1 MPLSADVLF
10 QVAAYLSN
18 TSSDLTVPTAP
29 LSFAQS
35 FHLDNGTGANAA
47 DKLYLDTNT
56 LAASA
61 NVDVDLAGS
70 LSDALGASLSFARVK
85 ALFLRAR
92 DTNVNNV
99 IIGGAATNQ
108 FVGPFG
114 AATHTFAVK
123 PGGFLGWIAPDATG
137 WPVTAATADL
147 LRIANSGAG
156 SSVTYDVVIIGASA

>member
-1 MPLSADVLF
+1 MPLSADILF
-10 QVAAYLSN
+10 QVSAYLSN
-18 TSSDLTVPTAP
+18 TASDLAVPSAN
-29 LSFAQS
+29 LAFAQS
-35 FHLDNGTGANAA
+35 LHLDNGTGANAA
-47 DKLYLDTNT
+47 DRLYMDSNT

-70 LSDALGASLSFARVK
+70 LTDALGAALSFARVK
-85 ALFLRAR
+85 AMFLRA
-92 DTNVNNV
+92 NSANSNNV
-99 IIGGAATNQ
+99 VIGGAASNQ

-114 AATHTFAVK
+114 AAAHTFAVK

-137 WPVTAATADL
+137 WPVTAGTGDL

>member
-18 TSSDLTVPTAP
+18 TSADLTVPAAN

-35 FHLDNGTGANAA
+35 IHLDNGTGANAA
-47 DKLYLDTNT
+47 DRLWMDTNT
-56 LAASA
+56 LTASA
-61 NVDVDLAGS
+61 NTDIDLAGS
-70 LSDALGASLSFARVK
+70 LTDALGASLTFARVK
-85 ALFLRAR
+85 ALFLRAA
-92 DTNVNNV
+92 TGNANNV
-99 IIGGAATNQ
+99 VIGGAASNQ

-114 AATHTFAVK
+114 GATHTFAVK
-123 PGGFLGWIAPDATG
+123 PGGFMGWIAPDATG
-137 WPVTAATADL
+137 WPVTAGTGDL

>member
-10 QVAAYLSN
+10 QVSAYLSN
-18 TSSDLTVPTAP
+18 TSSDLTVPSAN
-29 LSFAQS
+29 LAFAQS
-35 FHLDNGTGANAA
+35 IHLDNGTGANAA
-47 DKLYLDTNT
+47 DRLYMDSNT

-70 LSDALGASLSFARVK
+70 LTDALGAALSFARVK
-85 ALFLRAR
+85 ALFLRAASGN
-92 DTNVNNV
+92 TNNV
-99 IIGGAATNQ
+99 VIGGAASNQ

-123 PGGFLGWIAPDATG
+123 PGGFMGWIAPDATG
-137 WPVTAATADL
+137 WAVTAGTGDL

-156 SSVTYDVVIIGASA
+156 TSVTYDVVIIGASA

>member
-1 MPLSADVLF
+1 MPLSTDVLF

-35 FHLDNGTGANAA
+35 FHLDSGTGASAA
-47 DKLYLDTNT
+47 DRLWMDSNT

-61 NVDVDLAGS
+61 SVDVDLAGS
-70 LSDALGASLSFARVK
+70 LSDALGSALTFARVK
-85 ALFLRAR
+85 AMFLRAASG
-92 DTNVNNV
+92 NANNV
-99 IIGGAATNQ
+99 VIGGAASNQ

-137 WPVTAATADL
+137 WPVTAGTGDL
-147 LRIANSGAG
+147 LKIANSGAG
-156 SSVTYDVVIIGASA
+156 TSVTYDVVIIGASA